1 MNFSKLNQFLE
12 ELPAR
17 GFPACEM
24 AITLEG
30 ETVYR
35 NTIGYSD
42 AKGMKPVSPSDLYW
56 IFSATKIVTCT
67 AAMRLV
73 EEGRIHLEDPVSKYL
88 PEFES
93 MVIRNKDKTIV
104 PAKNTVTIL
113 HLFTMSAGLNYGI
126 RTPALLEAKEKNAST
141 LETVRAIAS
150 EPLDFEPGTRY
161 SYSLCHDVLA
171 AVVEVVSGMPFSAYL
186 KQYVFDPLGIRDMGF
201 LPSEEQAKRFST
213 LYTYSTSTMRSRE
226 IPCVNPYRLTDRY
239 ESGGAGLFAS
249 VDEYT
254 KIITA
259 LALGGTTKDGY
270 RLLKPETVRMMQENR
285 LPTEA
290 LRGFAITKHFG
301 YGFGLCGRAHMDP
314 FISFSR
320 SPVGEFGWDS
330 AGNAYVLI
338 DPKNKLALFF
348 GAHILDCQYG
358 YYVIH
363 PRLRDLT
370 YEALDL

>member
-1 MNFSKLNQFLE
+1 MNFSKLNQFLD

-17 GFPACEM
+17 GYPASEL
-24 AITLEG
+24 AITLAG

-35 NTIGYSD
+35 NAVGFSD
-42 AKGMKPVSPSDLYW
+42 AKGTKPVSPSDLYW
-56 IFSATKIVTCT
+56 IFSATKIITCT

-73 EEGRIHLEDPVSKYL
+73 EEGRIRLEGPVSKYL

-93 MVIRNKDKTIV
+93 MVIRNKDKSIV
-104 PAKNTVTIL
+104 PAKNTMTIL
-113 HLFTMSAGLNYGI
+113 HLFTMSAGLNYRI
-126 RTPALLEAKEKNAST
+126 NTPALLTAKEQNAST
-141 LETVRAIAS
+141 LEMVRAIAS

-186 KQYVFDPLGIRDMGF
+186 KQYIFDPLGIQDMGF
-201 LPSEEQAKRFST
+201 LPSEEQKERFST
-213 LYTYSTSTMRSRE
+213 LYTYSTSTMRAKE
-226 IPCVNPYRLTDRY
+226 IPCVNPYRLSERY

-254 KIITA
+254 KIITT

-270 RLLKPETVRMMQENR
+270 RLLKPETVHMMQENR
-285 LPTEA
+285 LPTDV
-290 LRGFAITKHFG
+290 LRDFVITKNFG

-314 FISFSR
+314 FLSFSR

-358 YYVIH
+358 YYAIH